1 MITPKYK
8 YIYDEII
15 KYILT
20 SKWPVGSSMKS
31 ENELIEIFKVSRITI
46 RNVLSILENEGRIKR
61 SRGKKTL
68 ILNLLLTN
76 KENSAIKDSS
86 VDLKHYHSLEEFKV
100 ISNTLKNKFPSSS
113 SLYYLER
120 ILRFKNGRIY
130 LISKSYIAKDIAGII
145 NKEQFR
151 DKNILDV
158 LINTSKVKLKNSTQ
172 EIKAINLS
180 AKDALIFRSVK
191 GFPALSNTWN
201 FYDFNNNLVLIDEEI
216 MIESI
221 RVNNKYY

>member
-46 RNVLSILENEGRIKR
+46 RNVLSILESEGRIKR

-100 ISNTLKNKFPSSS
+100 ISNNLKNKFPSCS

-120 ILRFKNGRIY
+120 ILRFKNGRVY
-130 LISKSYIAKDIAGII
+130 LISKSYIAKDITGII
-145 NKEQFR
+145 NKKQFF
-151 DKNILDV
+151 I
-158 LINTSKVKLKNSTQ
+158 I
-172 EIKAINLS
+172 
-180 AKDALIFRSVK
+180 
-191 GFPALSNTWN
+191 
-201 FYDFNNNLVLIDEEI
+201 
-216 MIESI
+216 
-221 RVNNKYY
+221 

>member
-46 RNVLSILENEGRIKR
+46 RNVLSILESEGRIKR

-158 LINTSKVKLKNSTQ
+158 LINTSKVKLKNSKQ
-172 EIKAINLS
+172 EIKAFNLS
-180 AKDALIFRSVK
+180 AKDALIFQSVK

-216 MIESI
+216 MIESL

>member
-46 RNVLSILENEGRIKR
+46 RNVLSILESEGRIKR

-145 NKEQFR
+145 NKEQCRFEN
-151 DKNILDV
+151 DYSLVSAASIMMAAPIAILFM
-158 LINTSKVKLKNSTQ
+158 LFQRKFIAGLTGGGLK
-172 EIKAINLS
+172 
-180 AKDALIFRSVK
+180 
-191 GFPALSNTWN
+191 G
-201 FYDFNNNLVLIDEEI
+201 
-216 MIESI
+216 
-221 RVNNKYY
+221 